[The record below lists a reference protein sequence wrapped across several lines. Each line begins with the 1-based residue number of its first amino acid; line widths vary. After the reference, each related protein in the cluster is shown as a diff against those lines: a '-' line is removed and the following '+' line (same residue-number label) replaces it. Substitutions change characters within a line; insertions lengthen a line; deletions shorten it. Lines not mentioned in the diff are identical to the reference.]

1 MRPEFFIYLAVMA
14 GVTYLV
20 HAIPLL
26 LVKKPIK
33 NKFLLSFLHY
43 IPYAVLAA
51 MTVPARFYATDYF
64 ISALV
69 GFAVAA
75 VLAFFK
81 RGLMV
86 VAVCS
91 CAAVLITELCIIYV
105 F

>member
-1 MRPEFFIYLAVMA
+1 
-14 GVTYLV
+14 
-20 HAIPLL
+20 
-26 LVKKPIK
+26 
-33 NKFLLSFLHY
+33 
-43 IPYAVLAA
+43 
-51 MTVPARFYATDYF
+51 MTVPAIFYATDYF

-69 GFAVAA
+69 GFAVAV

-81 RGLMV
+81 RGLMI

>member
-20 HAIPLL
+20 RAIPLL

-51 MTVPARFYATDYF
+51 MTVPAIFYATDYF
-64 ISALV
+64 IS
-69 GFAVAA
+69 A

>member
-1 MRPEFFIYLAVMA
+1 
-14 GVTYLV
+14 
-20 HAIPLL
+20 
-26 LVKKPIK
+26 
-33 NKFLLSFLHY
+33 
-43 IPYAVLAA
+43 
-51 MTVPARFYATDYF
+51 MTVPAIFYATDYF

-81 RGLMV
+81 RGLMA